1 MFRMHNSAAPYYDK
15 LPNAGRG
22 CKYMK
27 CNTFLVTANNQLTI
41 NPKYQKKAF
50 SGIPTQVHYHLPG
63 LTLLPVSPLGKLP
76 KMIRRISILHA

>member
-41 NPKYQKKAF
+41 NPKYPKKASLGSRPESIITF
-50 SGIPTQVHYHLPG
+50 QDLRFYQCRHL
-63 LTLLPVSPLGKLP
+63 VSFP
-76 KMIRRISILHA
+76 KW